1 MLTYGHR
8 LKEIRK
14 QLNMSQEEM
23 ALKLGLAPRT
33 YAAYERNENKPTLSM
48 LDMLNLNFDVN
59 LNWLVSNKGE
69 MFNSAPENISSDF
82 KDEIIKTVE
91 NYLKTRGF

>member
-69 MFNSAPENISSDF
+69 MFNSTPENISSDF

-91 NYLKTRGF
+91 NYLKTRGI